1 MVTIK
6 IKIMNPKLTMYA
18 CHIYIS
24 RLKYRGEAPQLE
36 KEYHSKRIL
45 RELKEIGNCYRYY
58 SYCY

>member
-18 CHIYIS
+18 CHIYFPPKIQ
-24 RLKYRGEAPQLE
+24 RGSPSIREGIIPL
-36 KEYHSKRIL
+36 RRL
-45 RELKEIGNCYRYY
+45 RELEEIGDCCRYY